1 MKTYTNPLAIYVAG
15 LAAAV
20 AIASK
25 EDSVAALQFQADAF
39 ERGVTVEQ
47 ATQTNADWVSMNG
60 NGDTSHPDVPNDH
73 DAETALRELQDL
85 LGMSDNGEDPEADQ
99 DAVFG
104 DEPETCEDD
113 EDPDEYD
120 PADEGDRI

>member
-47 ATQTNADWVSMNG
+47 ATQTNADWVSLNG
-60 NGDTSHPDVPNDH
+60 KGDTSHPDVPNDH
-73 DAETALRELQDL
+73 DAETSLRQLQEL

-104 DEPETCEDD
+104 DEPETCEDN
-113 EDPDEYD
+113 
-120 PADEGDRI
+120 EGDRI